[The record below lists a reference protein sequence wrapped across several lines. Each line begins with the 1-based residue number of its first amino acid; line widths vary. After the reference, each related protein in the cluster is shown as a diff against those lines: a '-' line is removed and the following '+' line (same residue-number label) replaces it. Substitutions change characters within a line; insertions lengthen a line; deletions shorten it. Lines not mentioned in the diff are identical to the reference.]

1 MPERNTEQFNLF
13 ETPPIDPDDYKGPKK
28 KIHVK
33 DSSRPV
39 SIPIH
44 HKEPADISGIMG
56 GEIDGNNA
64 ADEDDRNAEKRG
76 GSYN

>member
-13 ETPPIDPDDYKGPKK
+13 ETPPTDPDDYKGPKK

-44 HKEPADISGIMG
+44 HEEPADISGIMG
-56 GEIDGNNA
+56 GEIDGN
-64 ADEDDRNAEKRG
+64 EDDSNSEEEKRG
-76 GSYN
+76 GSYRH